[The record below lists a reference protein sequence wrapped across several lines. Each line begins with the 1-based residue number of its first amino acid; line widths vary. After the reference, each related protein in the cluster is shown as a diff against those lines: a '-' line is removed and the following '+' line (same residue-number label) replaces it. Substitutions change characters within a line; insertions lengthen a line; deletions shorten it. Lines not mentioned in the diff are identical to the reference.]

1 MNIFGTLAKKIART
15 ARKTKTALRAGLNA
29 ARTSW
34 DTSPHWKGVF
44 DQRTASGIT
53 PHDRIVVRAKA
64 REEYENNPY
73 AYGFAETFD
82 LYTVGKGP
90 ELQFYG
96 HELNKEWNRN
106 NKQFHRWIEL
116 QWRKWASRTGLR
128 DTLSL
133 LVRMMIV
140 DGASFALVSSNPKL
154 NVFPASYEIIEPQRI
169 ANPGSKPNGRYEF
182 GWLVDG
188 FVLDDSG
195 NIVKVVLL
203 DVPNI
208 DVQQFDANKF
218 KMVDPEFIHVLTR
231 RVLPGQFLGY
241 SWFAP
246 IIESFGRLRD
256 TIAAVEENFKNTS
269 SLIGYIES
277 DYGYGDDYSP
287 FGGLESV
294 EPMFPYFT
302 SEVKRNTWMQMPPK
316 AKAHMLKPE
325 QPVQGLWDIV
335 SGFIAMM
342 GRAIGL
348 PRNKS
353 TGSSHEYNFSS
364 GQLDNQPFQLQ
375 VERMQESIKHSCLR
389 PLFNL
394 FYSYIYPQA
403 VERWG
408 VEIPIPDEVL
418 FDFQFPLPPMVEPEA
433 QARADAIA
441 IKNGS
446 TTPQRVWKSRHGDDM
461 EDHLDEFI
469 WAKENFPWLYGE
481 KAEASGVTPEMTNTR
496 INEPKIHAI
505 ENPTP

>member
-1 MNIFGTLAKKIART
+1 MSIFGTLAKTFTRT

-34 DTSPHWKGVF
+34 DSAPHWKGVF

-53 PHDRIVVRAKA
+53 PHDRIIVRAKA

-73 AYGFAETFD
+73 AYGFAETYD

-96 HELNKEWNRN
+96 HELNKEWNRS
-106 NKQFHRWIEL
+106 NKQFLRWIEL
-116 QWRKWASRTGLR
+116 QWRKSVSHVGLR

-140 DGASFALVSSNPKL
+140 DGAGFALVSGNPRRDT
-154 NVFPASYEIIEPQRI
+154 FPVNYEIIEPQRI
-169 ANPGSKPNGRYEF
+169 ANPGAKPNGRYEF

-188 FVLDDSG
+188 FIFDDHG
-195 NIVKVVLL
+195 NLTNVVLL
-203 DVPNI
+203 DVPRI
-208 DVQQFDANKF
+208 DGQQFDSNKF
-218 KMVDPEFIHVLTR
+218 TMVAPELVHVLTR

-256 TIAAVEENFKNTS
+256 TIGAVEENFKNTS
-269 SLIGYIES
+269 SLIGFIETE
-277 DYGYGDDYSP
+277 YGYADDSP
-287 FGGLESV
+287 FGNDASE
-294 EPMFPYFT
+294 EPMIPYM
-302 SEVKRNTWMQMPPK
+302 SSAIKRNSWMQLPPK
-316 AKAHMLKPE
+316 SKAQMVKPE
-325 QPVQGLWDIV
+325 QPVNGIWDIV

-375 VERMQESIKHSCLR
+375 VERIQESIKQSCLR
-389 PLFNL
+389 PLFLL
-394 FYSYIYPQA
+394 FYSYIYPKA

-408 VEIPIPDEVL
+408 VEIPTPDEVL

-461 EDHLDEFI
+461 EDHLDEFV
-469 WAKENFPWLYGE
+469 WAKENFPWLYG
-481 KAEASGVTPEMTNTR
+481 KKSEAAVVTPEMTNTR
-496 INEPKIHAI
+496 INEPKNHEI